1 MLGELALKTLHGDS
15 AVRTQSPGANFQLT
29 EHSLYGSAPG
39 RDDNQFVA
47 LTALR
52 RTDLTHAQYRALP
65 KEQRALY
72 APIRERIN
80 HPNIRGPLDTGWGP
94 TDFDPQLK
102 DIRIGVPSLPGQV
115 TN

>member
-1 MLGELALKTLHGDS
+1 MTNAFAARMLGELALKTLHGDS

-29 EHSLYGSAPG
+29 EHSLYGSVPG

-65 KEQRALY
+65 KAQQALY
-72 APIRERIN
+72 APIR
-80 HPNIRGPLDTGWGP
+80 
-94 TDFDPQLK
+94 DPVHQ
-102 DIRIGVPSLPGQV
+102 SLCAEVHQSAATKLRQPH
-115 TN
+115 